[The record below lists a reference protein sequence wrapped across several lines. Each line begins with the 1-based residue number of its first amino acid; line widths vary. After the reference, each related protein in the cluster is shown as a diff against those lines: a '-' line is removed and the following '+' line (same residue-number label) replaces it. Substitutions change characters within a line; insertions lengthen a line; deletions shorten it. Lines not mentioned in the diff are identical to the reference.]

1 MGCSS
6 VPSLEIPFLHS
17 QNNKLS
23 RSTRNQFLDLCLMV
37 ALVSRAFAAKI
48 QLHEAAGILAAWC
61 SSISLLQDSSSL
73 DLVQVTKGQT
83 CCQEAIPGQGSLGD
97 SQDIRGRHH

>member
-1 MGCSS
+1 MGCYS

-37 ALVSRAFAAKI
+37 ALVS
-48 QLHEAAGILAAWC
+48 
-61 SSISLLQDSSSL
+61 
-73 DLVQVTKGQT
+73 
-83 CCQEAIPGQGSLGD
+83 
-97 SQDIRGRHH
+97 